1 VISVIIPVVN
11 ESETVG
17 RVVGLALAHEQVD
30 EVIVVDDGSIDD
42 TPEQAR
48 QAGARVLTSTFLGK
62 GASLQD
68 GVNAAHNKVL
78 VFLDAHLTE
87 LPPDL
92 INRLTQPILEHKIDL
107 VKSDAGGSTDP
118 VCRLTAR
125 PLMRVFFPELNEIER
140 PVSGIWAARRSLLQ
154 KLPFEIDQG
163 VEVGLLL
170 DAFRAGASIEQ
181 VEVGPVE
188 VNEEPAELQQEAADQ
203 VTHTILDRAAREN
216 RLKGSYFA
224 EVLENSAQDQSDLVR
239 VLQRGEPA
247 QRLALFDMDGV
258 LVQGNFILEL
268 AHQLGKGARLAE
280 YLDDPDLQGDEQTE
294 KIAALFAGVPRVTF
308 EEVAR
313 DLPLMPGARETV
325 AALRRRGY
333 LVGIVSEAFQAA
345 AKIIRRRLL
354 ADFSIAHLMKFK
366 RGKATGRMT
375 FAPALS
381 DPQGCPDHPH
391 CKANIVPYLTELF
404 GVSRDRILA
413 VGNGVNDVCLL
424 RAAGHSVAFRPTH
437 PAVRAAATQVVQ
449 GGALTELL
457 HVLDEPRG
465 SVVRTLLPRE

>member
-1 VISVIIPVVN
+1 MITVIIPVVN
-11 ESETVG
+11 ESESVG

-62 GASLQD
+62 GASLRD

-92 INRLTQPILEHKIDL
+92 ITQLTQPILEQKIDL
-107 VKSDAGGSTDP
+107 VKADTGGSTDA
-118 VCRLTAR
+118 VCRLTVR
-125 PLMRVFFPELNEIER
+125 PLLRIFFPELNGFDS
-140 PVSGIWAARRSLLQ
+140 PLSGLWSARRSVLQ
-154 KLPFEIDQG
+154 KLPFEIDHG
-163 VEVGLLL
+163 VEIGLLL
-170 DAFRAGASIEQ
+170 DAFRSGAAIQQ
-181 VEVGPVE
+181 VEVGAVE
-188 VNEEPAELQQEAADQ
+188 VGGEPQEVLEDVADQ
-203 VTHTILDRAAREN
+203 VTRTILDRASKEN
-216 RLKGSYFA
+216 RLRGTYFA
-224 EVLENSAQDQSDLVR
+224 EALENSSGDQSDLVR
-239 VLQRGEPA
+239 VLQRREPA

-258 LVQGNFILEL
+258 LVQGDFILEL
-268 AHQLGKGARLAE
+268 AYQLGKGKQLAK

-294 KIAALFAGVPRVTF
+294 KVAALFAGVPRDRM

-333 LVGIVSEAFQAA
+333 LVGIVSEGFQAA

-381 DPQGCPDHPH
+381 HPRGCAEHAH
-391 CKANIVPYLTELF
+391 CKANLIPYLTDLLGIPPE
-404 GVSRDRILA
+404 RILA
-413 VGNGVNDVCLL
+413 VGNGANDVCLL
-424 RAAGHSVAFRPTH
+424 RAAGHAVAFRPTH
-437 PAVRAAATQVVQ
+437 PAVRAAAEDVVED
-449 GGALTELL
+449 GALTELL
-457 HVLDEPRG
+457 TVIGAAETP
-465 SVVRTLLPRE
+465 VTQ